1 MILCT
6 PSAFCCSGFS
16 ALCAARF
23 FAVLR
28 LWVRISAI
36 INACGEAVENGQE
49 VLTLLVETFEQEG
62 KPLPQPARQR
72 LALAQVYL

>member
-1 MILCT
+1 
-6 PSAFCCSGFS
+6 
-16 ALCAARF
+16 LCAARF

-62 KPLPQPARQR
+62 KPLSQPARQR
-72 LALAQVYL
+72 QALTQVYL